1 MQGTNFKQAMLADG
15 ALENKRLWQD
25 SDAHGA
31 WAGHNPNL
39 WRYTC
44 RRRTSWSL
52 TAARY
57 VCNKPAATLDPAI
70 LTPDSIEPSSE
81 SPSSPIP
88 VELEGQCTDNAVT
101 FPEHPSPS
109 SPAKMNLCERIIGE
123 VIENTNKLLFVPA
136 DVIDA
141 LSSRPVVEAELKNHA
156 SGDLLN
162 KLVDYVVEGRATKVF
177 LTLAVDDRTNLI
189 KELYGSGLC
198 DDHLPLEK
206 DTTKT
211 DDAAVRP
218 MNKIDFPPDWKPF
231 HRWSKKA
238 RFDFCEKQWY
248 FMAPV
253 FTKKMF
259 SHKLPKRCPVPLI
272 TEKLDHRGG
281 LSGSVNEVGIHEA
294 HQKVLPKMGHYFL
307 QEQETLRIIR
317 NIDNDHLI
325 MPIAS
330 YSYHNE
336 DSGFFLFPWAEG
348 GNLRDFW
355 TDETIRPLEHS
366 KMMSWALKQMCG
378 LCQALSTLHHRGR
391 RHGDLKPENIL
402 LFHEGEYQRMLKIA
416 DVGLAKFHEAGT
428 QERIKIMQKTNTM
441 TGTTRYVSPEF
452 IHADV
457 IPRKFDVWALGC
469 VFVEFLIWML
479 YGDKPLKE
487 FNGTIF
493 DHFWEKRGSEFVIH
507 SVVQPWLD
515 RLSRDLDGSQT
526 ALAGLLDV
534 VVSRMLVPAENGRGE
549 SDEVYN
555 SLAHICTR
563 ATAEPAYLMNSTV
576 WSKINT
582 RNLPKPSR
590 ATLEVPG
597 APGLPKT
604 SPVPQPQAQSSSASD
619 GAYHEIPVAI
629 GVGTTEQAT
638 QSSSIT
644 FPTTTRIAQELG
656 NVALLGAG
664 LADIHDRTWSVIT
677 ESLQVLLLLTVDSLY
692 QLRRLNDVW
701 HSRPDN
707 EFAKGL
713 FARSDWSYPSLPSVA
728 SKLCQKCA
736 IYDIWAPGFER
747 RDLVRDLNDRAKDCE
762 FCTLLSEAA
771 AELGKKSEDEL
782 SCQRV
787 ESNIR
792 VLPDGPTILSIYSD
806 PAQVPASQNAQVGYP
821 MLPEPGSTSQF
832 AFMNEWIRT
841 CQETHHHDHLP
852 PRGIDSRN
860 TAELPTRVID
870 VGNHQNPKIKLID
883 SDAME
888 SSDYV
893 ALSHC
898 WGQGTMYRAL
908 VSNVESLRREV
919 DFNVISRTSQDAI
932 LATRGLNAR
941 YLWIDTLCI
950 IQDDEADWKREAAR
964 MQHVF
969 SNAIC
974 VLAAS
979 SATSSAEG
987 FLRNP
992 HMDRKTVILR
1002 SSSGA
1007 LSYVCKF
1014 IDNFNRDVEEAPLN
1028 KRGWVLQERA
1038 LARRSIHFTSTQLYM
1053 ECGKGVQCESLMKL
1067 ANEKAAFLGDSDFPN
1082 SILPYYKGGRIVL
1095 FQNLFTMYSGLN
1107 FSHISDR
1114 SIAISGLERRLVTAF
1129 KSSGGYGIFDLYLER
1144 SLLWKRLEGSSL
1156 ALISY
1161 PSDRSVP
1168 TWSWMAYNGRISYL
1182 DAPFDEI
1189 NWTKDYESPFK
1200 RTDGKDDKKYW
1211 EASGANPVPGLKS
1224 NAARKLN
1231 LGKDQPDITDRI
1243 TFDLTPVDP
1252 VSALRCIVIG
1262 KEKTKSSGNSGLHY
1276 VLIIGPSPSK
1286 RPGHYVRVG
1295 VAVLLETH
1303 ILWELTEYVEVH

>member
-1 MQGTNFKQAMLADG
+1 
-15 ALENKRLWQD
+15 
-25 SDAHGA
+25 
-31 WAGHNPNL
+31 
-39 WRYTC
+39 
-44 RRRTSWSL
+44 
-52 TAARY
+52 
-57 VCNKPAATLDPAI
+57 
-70 LTPDSIEPSSE
+70 
-81 SPSSPIP
+81 
-88 VELEGQCTDNAVT
+88 
-101 FPEHPSPS
+101 
-109 SPAKMNLCERIIGE
+109 
-123 VIENTNKLLFVPA
+123 
-136 DVIDA
+136 
-141 LSSRPVVEAELKNHA
+141 
-156 SGDLLN
+156 
-162 KLVDYVVEGRATKVF
+162 
-177 LTLAVDDRTNLI
+177 
-189 KELYGSGLC
+189 
-198 DDHLPLEK
+198 
-206 DTTKT
+206 
-211 DDAAVRP
+211 
-218 MNKIDFPPDWKPF
+218 
-231 HRWSKKA
+231 
-238 RFDFCEKQWY
+238 
-248 FMAPV
+248 
-253 FTKKMF
+253 
-259 SHKLPKRCPVPLI
+259 
-272 TEKLDHRGG
+272 
-281 LSGSVNEVGIHEA
+281 
-294 HQKVLPKMGHYFL
+294 
-307 QEQETLRIIR
+307 
-317 NIDNDHLI
+317 
-325 MPIAS
+325 
-330 YSYHNE
+330 
-336 DSGFFLFPWAEG
+336 
-348 GNLRDFW
+348 
-355 TDETIRPLEHS
+355 
-366 KMMSWALKQMCG
+366 
-378 LCQALSTLHHRGR
+378 
-391 RHGDLKPENIL
+391 
-402 LFHEGEYQRMLKIA
+402 
-416 DVGLAKFHEAGT
+416 
-428 QERIKIMQKTNTM
+428 MQKTNAM

-452 IHADV
+452 VHADV

-469 VFVEFLIWML
+469 VYVEFLIWML
-479 YGDKPLKE
+479 YGDKALKE

-515 RLSRDLDGSQT
+515 RLSRDLAGSQT
-526 ALAGLLDV
+526 ALASLLDV

-549 SDEVYN
+549 SIEVYN
-555 SLAHICTR
+555 SLAQICTR
-563 ATAEPAYLMNSTV
+563 TTREPAYLMNSTV

-644 FPTTTRIAQELG
+644 FPTTTRIAQE
-656 NVALLGAG
+656 
-664 LADIHDRTWSVIT
+664 
-677 ESLQVLLLLTVDSLY
+677 

-701 HSRPDN
+701 HFRPDN

-713 FARSDWSYPSLPSVA
+713 FARGDWSSPSLPSVA

-747 RDLVRDLNDRAKDCE
+747 RDLVQV
-762 FCTLLSEAA
+762 A

-782 SCQRV
+782 SCQRA

-792 VLPDGPTILSIYSD
+792 VLPGGPTILSIYSD

-832 AFMNEWIRT
+832 ALMNEWIRT

-870 VGNHQNPKIKLID
+870 VGDHKNPKIKLLN
-883 SDAME
+883 SGAME

-919 DFNVISRTSQDAI
+919 DFNLISRTSQDAI

-964 MQHVF
+964 MQQVF

-987 FLRNP
+987 FLRNTRVE
-992 HMDRKTVILR
+992 RKTVILR
-1002 SSSGA
+1002 SASGA

-1156 ALISY
+1156 TRINY

-1168 TWSWMAYNGRISYL
+1168 SWSWMAYNGRISYL

-1200 RTDGKDDKKYW
+1200 RTDGRDDKKYW
-1211 EASGANPVPGLKS
+1211 EASGANPIPVLKS

-1231 LGKDQPDITDRI
+1231 PGKDQSDITDRI
-1243 TFDLTPVDP
+1243 TFDLTPGDP
-1252 VSALRCIVIG
+1252 ISTLRCIVIG
-1262 KEKTKSSGNSGLHY
+1262 KEKTKASGNNGLHY

-1286 RPGHYVRVG
+1286 QPGHCIRVG
-1295 VAVLLETH
+1295 VAVVLESH
-1303 ILWELTEYVEVH
+1303 ISWESTEYVEVH